1 MAQSFQSGV
10 TYAAIVIFIIFMA
23 LVAMMMMRAKADQ
36 VFPSN
41 VPPCPDY
48 FEILD
53 DGACKNVKGL
63 GTGVCTDPANFSAK
77 KYQGIDGRK
86 EKCKWAKGCGVEW
99 DGITNVQGLC

>member
-48 FEILD
+48 FEVLD
-53 DGACKNVKGL
+53 DGACKN
-63 GTGVCTDPANFSAK
+63 
-77 KYQGIDGRK
+77 
-86 EKCKWAKGCGVEW
+86 
-99 DGITNVQGLC
+99 